1 LSCPICSSDKMEL
14 LPTSSPESCGID
26 QGEFRRTAL
35 QFWTEIEGV
44 NPT

>member
-1 LSCPICSSDKMEL
+1 MEL
-14 LPTSSPESCGID
+14 LPTSSPEYCKVD
-26 QGEFRRTAL
+26 HNEFGRMAL